1 MTIRNK
7 LHEAIIFA
15 TERHAGQKRKG
26 TDIDYI
32 CHPMEV
38 AQILTAMRPESDDL
52 IIAGILHDVV
62 EDKRATQEEVLAR
75 FGPHV
80 ADLVA
85 AHTHPKTG
93 NWVED
98 KRRAN
103 EELAKASFEVR
114 QLVLADKTSNLRSM
128 YADYL
133 TLGDELWDRFNAGK
147 HDQCIYYSEGLDAL
161 EDLQY
166 YENTRDAY
174 WEATELFKDLFVRYY
189 IDAGA
194 GRIWQVCD
202 AGNTVLTKETLK
214 WLPTEE
220 PVSEDAV
227 EESRF
232 VAEIMEGHWVTAADE
247 TGGEPHDIH

>member
-1 MTIRNK
+1 MTIRSK

-15 TERHAGQKRKG
+15 TQRHAGQKRKG

-38 AQILTAMRPESDDL
+38 AQILTAMRPENDDL

-62 EDKRATQEEVLAR
+62 EDKRATQEEVLSR

-80 ADLVA
+80 AELVA

-93 NWVED
+93 NWIED

-133 TLGDELWDRFNAGK
+133 TLGDKLWDRFNAGE
-147 HDQCIYYSEGLDAL
+147 HDQCIYYSDGLDAL
-161 EDLQY
+161 EDLQN

-174 WEATELFKDLFVRYY
+174 WEATELFEEIFVR
-189 IDAGA
+189 
-194 GRIWQVCD
+194 
-202 AGNTVLTKETLK
+202 
-214 WLPTEE
+214 
-220 PVSEDAV
+220 
-227 EESRF
+227 
-232 VAEIMEGHWVTAADE
+232 
-247 TGGEPHDIH
+247 